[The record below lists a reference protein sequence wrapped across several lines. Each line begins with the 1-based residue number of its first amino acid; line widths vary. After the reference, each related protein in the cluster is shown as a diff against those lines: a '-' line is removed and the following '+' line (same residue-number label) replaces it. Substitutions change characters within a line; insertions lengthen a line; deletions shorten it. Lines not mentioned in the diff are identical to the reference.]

1 MIIIPK
7 LISTLVLLV
16 IISLLFPI
24 ILIIQQKV
32 LTIQNQLKIMIL
44 LVCFQDKGAIL
55 LVLLR

>member
-55 LVLLR
+55 LVLLG